1 MVEMWQD
8 SVAATIGRFG
18 SGSRRVI
25 RRRRINCFGAGES
38 QIESMLP
45 DLIRRGRRPLVGIN
59 ASKATIILRI
69 AADGQTEEECYAA
82 MEATVATIR
91 QCLGT
96 LVFGEEDDQL
106 QDAVVR
112 LLRENKKTL
121 ATAEWGPAGLVAEWL
136 AGVDGSADAY
146 RGGLVL
152 TGSTESVEAMA
163 VACREQFGA
172 DYGLAIGPIPAS
184 VSAAAPAAIR
194 KGSGDENLPSPIG
207 RGAGERNFPSP
218 IGRGAGGEGGLSPP
232 VVFALAS
239 AAGVEQKSIP
249 FGWHPALARIFCA
262 KHALNFVRLVMLNH

>member
-1 MVEMWQD
+1 LPGVPAEMVEMWQD
-8 SVAATIGRFG
+8 SVAATIGRFCG
-18 SGSRRVI
+18 GSRRVI

-82 MEATVATIR
+82 MESTVATIR

-106 QDAVVR
+106 QHAVVR

-136 AGVDGSADAY
+136 AGVDRSADAY

-152 TGSTESVEAMA
+152 TGSTESVDAMA
-163 VACREQFGA
+163 IACREQFDA
-172 DYGLAIGPIPAS
+172 DYGLAIGPFLAS
-184 VSAAAPAAIR
+184 VSDAASSSAAKGPGGENLPSPIGKGPRNQDLPSPIR

-207 RGAGERNFPSP
+207 RGAG
-218 IGRGAGGEGGLSPP
+218 GEG
-232 VVFALAS
+232 VVA
-239 AAGVEQKSIP
+239 VV
-249 FGWHPALARIFCA
+249 A
-262 KHALNFVRLVMLNH
+262 KR